1 MRAAHVLGVA
11 LALATSA
18 AALAAD
24 PAALKDLAPTGKLRA
39 GLAVAPSPNAV
50 FTIKDASGQYR
61 GPTVDLSRA
70 IAKSLG
76 VEVEFA
82 ARPNTGELT
91 DAVVAGTMDISY
103 MPVDDARRKLL
114 DFSPPY
120 YVAQSCYFVR
130 AASGLKTMADVDKAD
145 VKVIAISGTTTL
157 RAVEHNL
164 KTNKVVA
171 VRSVGEAIAMM
182 KSGEA
187 QAFALGRDSLADLR
201 KEVPDLI
208 ALDGAIHRA
217 DVSIAVA
224 KNHAAG
230 LAFVKAF
237 VEGAKKSGE
246 VRRAFD
252 AAGLKELEVAP

>member
-1 MRAAHVLGVA
+1 MKAAIVLLGA
-11 LALATSA
+11 LLGGP
-18 AALAAD
+18 ALAAD
-24 PAALKDLAPTGKLRA
+24 PALVKEMAPTGKLRA
-39 GLAVAPSPNAV
+39 GIAVAPAPNAV
-50 FTIKDASGQYR
+50 FAIKEANGDYR
-61 GPTVDLSRA
+61 GPTITLSRA
-70 IAKSLG
+70 MAKSLG

-82 ARPNTGELT
+82 PRPNTGELT
-91 DAVVAGTMDISY
+91 EAIGAGTMDVGY
-103 MPVDDARRKLL
+103 MPVDDARRKVL

-120 YVAQSCYFVR
+120 SFASSCYFVR
-130 AASGLKTMADVDKAD
+130 TGSGLKTMADVDKAG

-171 VRSVGEAIAMM
+171 VRAVADAIAML

-187 QAFALGRDSLADLR
+187 QAFALGRDSLKDLQ

-217 DVSIAVA
+217 DISVAVP
-224 KNHAAG
+224 KNHPAS

-237 VEGAKKSGE
+237 IEDGKKSCLI
-246 VRRAFD
+246 RRAFD
-252 AAGLKELEVAP
+252 DAGLKDLEVAP